1 MTTYVI
7 FMSVYE
13 PEVKYFH
20 RMAEGLVG
28 SIARQILDAEL
39 NLNFRLKMG
48 ENSTMS
54 IPHTIAGIYLY

>member
-28 SIARQILDAEL
+28 SIARQILDAGVKFE
-39 NLNFRLKMG
+39 F
-48 ENSTMS
+48 
-54 IPHTIAGIYLY
+54 